1 LKKYEIEFD
10 EKYVWDWFRHFV
22 ASQNQF

>member
-1 LKKYEIEFD
+1 LKNYEIEFD